1 MASSEAMASTSPAK
15 EASSDRNKGSAE
27 GAKSA
32 KTMPGIELD
41 SQVESAE
48 EVHEA
53 QRMAREKSSDPAI
66 SDEVV

>member
-1 MASSEAMASTSPAK
+1 
-15 EASSDRNKGSAE
+15 
-27 GAKSA
+27 
-32 KTMPGIELD
+32 MPGIELD

-66 SDEVV
+66 SDEAVYC